1 MKRVTQIWLSVFGVV
16 CVGIGLSHL
25 AFGSASIIGGGAVN
39 ATIDSDMRFYALLFA
54 AFGATFVWCAGN
66 ITDRGHVANL
76 LGAVFFAGGF
86 ARLIA
91 WAATGQPNWFYVLMI
106 PVELFIPMVNYALI
120 RQSSQSRSADTTPA
134 AHANP

>member
-1 MKRVTQIWLSVFGVV
+1 MKRVTELWLCVFGVV

-54 AFGATFVWCAGN
+54 AFGAAFVWCAADV
-66 ITDRGHVANL
+66 TERGRVANL
-76 LGAVFFAGGF
+76 LGAIFFAGGI

-91 WAATGQPNWFYVLMI
+91 WVATGQPNWFYVLMI
-106 PVELFIPMVNYALI
+106 PVELIIPLVNYALI
-120 RQSSQSRSADTTPA
+120 RQTSHSGRNEGAP
-134 AHANP
+134 AHAIS

>member
-1 MKRVTQIWLSVFGVV
+1 MKRVTEIWLCAFGVV

-54 AFGATFVWCAGN
+54 AFGAAFVWCAAD
-66 ITDRGHVANL
+66 ITERGRVANL
-76 LGAVFFAGGF
+76 LGAVFFAGGI

-91 WAATGQPNWFYVLMI
+91 WAATGQPNWFYVLMV
-106 PVELFIPMVNYALI
+106 PVELIIPLVNYALI
-120 RQSSQSRSADTTPA
+120 RQTSHSRRNEGAP
-134 AHANP
+134 AHAIS